1 MIQQTSFHFILKTI
15 RNSDFSEALTGI
27 KIGIGPGRKMFSTI
41 RGQFMKW
48 KDCKECED
56 HEDQLFSR

>member
-41 RGQFMKW
+41 RGQFMK
-48 KDCKECED
+48 
-56 HEDQLFSR
+56 